1 MDRKRTSTN
10 RMNGAQEYFFV
21 RAFIA
26 IELPE
31 AVREKLGDLIVALR
45 RESFRASWVRTG
57 HMHLTLRFLG
67 EVTDERL
74 EVIDP
79 SLRDACANTPSF
91 TLEVRGLGAFPN
103 LRRPSVLW
111 VGVGP
116 LEPALADLQRAAETA
131 ARNAG
136 LAPESKPFHPHV
148 TLARFKDPRAA
159 GGLAGEVEARL
170 DFGAGAFDVTHV
182 SLFSS
187 ELTPRGPIYTRIRE
201 YPLK

>member
-1 MDRKRTSTN
+1 MRT
-10 RMNGAQEYFFV
+10 
-21 RAFIA
+21 FIA

-31 AVREKLGDLIVALR
+31 AVRKKLVGLIAALR
-45 RESFRASWVRTG
+45 RGSVRASWVRSD

-67 EVTDERL
+67 EITDDHL
-74 EVIDP
+74 EVINP
-79 SLRDACANTPSF
+79 ALLEACVNTPSF
-91 TLEVRGLGAFPN
+91 ALGVHGLGAFPN

-116 LEPALADLQRAAETA
+116 LQPALADLQRASEAA
-131 ARNAG
+131 ARSAG
-136 LAPESKPFHPHV
+136 LASETKPFHPHV
-148 TLARFKDPRAA
+148 TLARIKDPRSA
-159 GGLAGEVEARL
+159 GGLTGEVEAQR

-187 ELTPRGPIYTRIRE
+187 ELTPRGPIYTRIQE